1 VTIAR
6 WVPHNRNSAPV
17 RAQVMAHRGA
27 SAAERENTTVAFT
40 RARELHSDG
49 VELDVRLCASGEMI
63 VHHNPTLA
71 NGKVLSTLN
80 IADIPDHIPTLA
92 DALDA
97 CAGMWVNIEIK
108 NDPSEPDFDPE
119 DKLATLVVDFLRT
132 RGVPDQWLISSFRR
146 ETIDAVHRLWP
157 ELPTAWLDMVVAD
170 DAADAL
176 AKDLLNSGHQAYHPY
191 VKTLTRSV
199 VDTMHRNGV
208 AVNTW
213 TCDDPTRMAELVSWG
228 IDGICT
234 NVPDVALGVI
244 ANAK

>member
-1 VTIAR
+1 
-6 WVPHNRNSAPV
+6 
-17 RAQVMAHRGA
+17 MAHRGA
-27 SAAERENTTVAFT
+27 SAAERENTIVAFT
-40 RARELHSDG
+40 RARELNSDA

-71 NGKVLSTLN
+71 DGKVLATVN
-80 IADIPDHIPTLA
+80 IVDIPDHIPTLA

-108 NDPSEPDFDPE
+108 NDPSEPDFDPN
-119 DKLATLVVDFLRT
+119 DKLAILVVDFLRT
-132 RGVPDQWLISSFRR
+132 RGAPDQWLISSFRR
-146 ETIDAVHRLWP
+146 ETVDAVHRLWP
-157 ELPTAWLDMVVAD
+157 ELPTAWLDMAVAD
-170 DAADAL
+170 EDADAL

-199 VDTMHRNGV
+199 VDAMHRNGV

-213 TCDDPTRMAELVSWG
+213 TCDDPLRMAELVSWG

-234 NVPDVALGVI
+234 NMPDVALGVI

>member
-1 VTIAR
+1 
-6 WVPHNRNSAPV
+6 
-17 RAQVMAHRGA
+17 MAHRGA

-71 NGKVLSTLN
+71 DGNVLNTL
-80 IADIPDHIPTLA
+80 IISDIPDHIPTLA
-92 DALDA
+92 EALDA

-108 NDPSEPDFDPE
+108 NDPSEPDFDPN
-119 DKLATLVVDFLRT
+119 DKLATLVVDYLRT
-132 RGVPDQWLISSFRR
+132 RGAPDQWLISSFRR
-146 ETIDAVHRLWP
+146 ETVDAVHRLWP
-157 ELPTAWLDMVVAD
+157 ELPTAWLDMGVAD
-170 DAADAL
+170 HDADAL
-176 AKDLLNSGHQAYHPY
+176 AKDLLNSGHQAYHPF

-213 TCDDPTRMAELVSWG
+213 TCDDPARMAELVSRG

-234 NVPDVALGVI
+234 NVPDVALSVI
-244 ANAK
+244 AQAK

>member
-1 VTIAR
+1 
-6 WVPHNRNSAPV
+6 
-17 RAQVMAHRGA
+17 MAHRGA

-40 RARELHSDG
+40 RARELHSDA

-63 VHHNPTLA
+63 VHHNPTLSD
-71 NGKVLSTLN
+71 GRVLATLS
-80 IADIPDHIPTLA
+80 ISDIPDHVPTLA

-108 NDPSEPDFDPE
+108 NDPSEPDFDPH
-119 DKLATLVVDFLRT
+119 DKLATLVVDYLRT
-132 RGVPDQWLISSFRR
+132 RGAPDQWLISSFRR
-146 ETIDAVHRLWP
+146 ETVDAVHRLWP
-157 ELPTAWLDMVVAD
+157 ELPTAWLDMGVAD
-170 DAADAL
+170 SDADAL

-213 TCDDPTRMAELVSWG
+213 TCDDPARMAELVSWG

-234 NVPDVALGVI
+234 NVPDIALGVI
-244 ANAK
+244 ANAN